1 MRDLGEMG
9 LQRGGWL
16 TGGALGLRM
25 RVWVRDF
32 LLIGIISLIVN
43 NLPTLLSSL
52 FLSILPFCHGEKCRG
67 TLPPI
72 RGALCVERGGQ
83 SSHGCAHAPGARKL
97 LLLLQ
102 EEKLDRP
109 LA

>member
-25 RVWVRDF
+25 RVWLRGF

-43 NLPTLLSSL
+43 NLLYYHLYS
-52 FLSILPFCHGEKCRG
+52 
-67 TLPPI
+67 
-72 RGALCVERGGQ
+72 
-83 SSHGCAHAPGARKL
+83 
-97 LLLLQ
+97 
-102 EEKLDRP
+102 
-109 LA
+109 